1 MALNDEVRV
10 DAATSKRSQTTGH
23 LLIVMPK
30 LNAENCVTIKEETA
44 VANLALDGRKT
55 LKESV
60 NIRNIVLD
68 ETEVPPL
75 I

>member
-1 MALNDEVRV
+1 MALNDEVRIEES
-10 DAATSKRSQTTGH
+10 TSKRSQTTGH

-30 LNAENCVTIKEETA
+30 LNAKSCLAVTKYNKNH
-44 VANLALDGRKT
+44 VKKPQG

-60 NIRNIVLD
+60 QIHSIVID
-68 ETEVPPL
+68 ESEIPPL